1 MAQIRNINTT
11 EFVGLEGVALIGLKN
26 GQMVRTTLDNKFVS
40 IDEKDKLVNIINE
53 HSAHITVLEEKIKV
67 MEKTIAE
74 LQTKINVAKALEVT
88 SVENSAETVKTTKK
102 SKKASE

>member
-53 HSAHITVLEEKIKV
+53 HSAHITALEEKIKL

-74 LQTKINVAKALEVT
+74 LQTKINTVKPLEVT
-88 SVENSAETVKTTKK
+88 PAEDSTETVKTVKK
-102 SKKASE
+102 SKKVTE

>member
-53 HSAHITVLEEKIKV
+53 HSAHITTLEEKIKL

-74 LQTKINVAKALEVT
+74 LQTKINTVKPAEVAPAED
-88 SVENSAETVKTTKK
+88 SAETVKTVKK
-102 SKKASE
+102 SKKVAE

>member
-53 HSAHITVLEEKIKV
+53 HSAHITALEEQIKL
-67 MEKTIAE
+67 MEKTIIE
-74 LQTKINVAKALEVT
+74 LQTKINAVKPAEVT
-88 SVENSAETVKTTKK
+88 PAEDSAETVKTVKK
-102 SKKASE
+102 SKKVTE

>member
-40 IDEKDKLVNIINE
+40 IDEKNKLVNIINE
-53 HSAHITVLEEKIKV
+53 HSAHITTLEEKIKV
-67 MEKTIAE
+67 MEKAIAE
-74 LQTKINVAKALEVT
+74 LQTKINVAKTLEVT
-88 SVENSAETVKTTKK
+88 PVEASTETVKTTKK

>member
-53 HSAHITVLEEKIKV
+53 HSAHITALEEKIKV

-74 LQTKINVAKALEVT
+74 LQTKINAAKALEVT
-88 SVENSAETVKTTKK
+88 PAEASTETVKTAKK